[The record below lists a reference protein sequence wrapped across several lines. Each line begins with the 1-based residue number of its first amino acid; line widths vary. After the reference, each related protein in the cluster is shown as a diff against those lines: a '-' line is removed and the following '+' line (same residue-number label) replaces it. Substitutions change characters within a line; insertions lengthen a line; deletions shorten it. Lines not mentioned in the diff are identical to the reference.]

1 MHRRSRLS
9 VPAPSEC
16 LHSGVP
22 GCRISVR
29 ERSVLVIP
37 VSERSQPG
45 CPDRRCGRLKN
56 APDDDSVRTDDV
68 VIVIALSA
76 GATRLSLSE

>member
-37 VSERSQPG
+37 VSERPHPG
-45 CPDRRCGRLKN
+45 VPTG
-56 APDDDSVRTDDV
+56 DV
-68 VIVIALSA
+68 VALKILRPMTIPS
-76 GATRLSLSE
+76 GPMTS